1 MKEFNYELTKSPE
14 FFQDHREPPHSDHLY
29 MLAGGSNPRFLLNGD
44 WYFHYAEN
52 YQSTIPS
59 FFALEKDCRGW
70 DTIPVPSHIQL
81 QGYGHPQYV
90 NTQYPWDGH
99 EDVAPGEVPTEYNP
113 VGSYVKYFTLPEHF
127 AGKRVFISFQ
137 GAESG
142 LAVWCNGQYVG
153 YGEDGFT
160 PSEFELTDFLRSGE
174 NKLAAQVFRYTNAS
188 WMEDQDF
195 FRFSGIFRDVYLY
208 AVPAVHIR
216 DLKITTPLSNDF
228 TSGEVRVSMETI
240 GEGCAVCRLYDDQRQ
255 IAESSILFPAERE
268 AVLPVDAPRLWS
280 AEKPFLYSLVI
291 DVFDAAAALT
301 ETVGEKV
308 GLRRFEIKNGIM
320 ELNGKRILFRGVNR
334 HEFSSSAGRCVSE
347 EETEH
352 DIRTMKQNN
361 INAIRTSHYP
371 NQSFF
376 YRLCDQYGIYVIDE
390 MNLESHG
397 AWEMV
402 MAGRLPRE
410 DHIPGSAPKWRE
422 AVLSRAEA
430 MLRRDRNHPS
440 VLIWSCGNE
449 AYSGEN
455 LRAASNYFRSMDT
468 RPVHYESVVHDP
480 AFSDTSDIFS
490 NMYWRAE
497 SIRAALEKDSSR
509 PAISCEYG
517 HAMGSSFGGQDVY
530 IRLTDEVPS
539 YQGGF
544 IWDYIDQAI
553 TRKDRYGL
561 KFQGYGGDF
570 DDRPHDGDF
579 SGDGIVDSLNRAPTP
594 KMQEV
599 KYLYQNL
606 QIHIADGEAEI
617 TNRSL
622 FTGSGAYDCVVRL
635 YREGVLL
642 AEAPMTTDVP
652 PEESRTYP
660 LPLWPETLDTEYGV
674 IVSFRLRRDEPWA
687 KAGHEVAFGQW
698 SGGKLPEPVHPAGPL
713 EIIDG
718 HWNLGVRGQ
727 DFHVLF
733 SKTSGGM
740 VSYRCGGRE
749 MLKSIPTPSFWRAP
763 TANDRGCKAP
773 QRYAQWKLASLY
785 PFDQNPDGLR
795 PGEQT
800 WKIEKGENWVEMAYT
815 CHMATTPRTTCVL
828 AYRVFADG
836 TVETTL
842 SSDAPK
848 LLGPAPEFGVTLKM
862 DADFHCLRWY
872 GPGPEATYCDRKLG
886 GRLGIWETTAEDSLS
901 PNLVPQECG
910 NHTDVRWAAV
920 TDENGL
926 GLLFEGDK
934 MEFSAL
940 PWTPHELENAA
951 HPHELPAVHST
962 VIRACARQM
971 GLGGDDSWGAKP
983 RPEYLLPEEP
993 MTFRFRFRGTRIA
1006 E

>member
-1 MKEFNYELTKSPE
+1 MKEFDYELTKSPE
-14 FFQDHREPPHSDHLY
+14 FFQDRREPPHSDHRC
-29 MLAGGSNPRFLLNGD
+29 MLADGTEPRFSLNGD

-52 YQSTIPS
+52 YRGTIPD
-59 FFALEKDCRGW
+59 FFTSEKDCRGW

-81 QGYGHPQYV
+81 QGYGRPQYV
-90 NTQYPWDGH
+90 NTQYPWDGC
-99 EDVAPGEVPTEYNP
+99 EDVQPGEVPAKFNP
-113 VGSYVKYFTLPEHF
+113 VGSYVKYFTLPEHMV
-127 AGKRVFISFQ
+127 GMRVFISFQ

-142 LAVWCNGQYVG
+142 LAVWCNGQYAG
-153 YGEDGFT
+153 YGEDGYT
-160 PSEFELTDFLRSGE
+160 PSEFELTDFLRPGE

-208 AVPAVHIR
+208 AIPAVHIR
-216 DLKITTPLSNDF
+216 DLKITTPLSDDF
-228 TSGEVRVSMETI
+228 ASGEVRVSMETI
-240 GEGCAVCRLYDDQRQ
+240 GEGRAHCRLYQGSAL
-255 IAESSILFPAERE
+255 IAEAYPHLPQDGETI
-268 AVLPVDAPRLWS
+268 LPVNNPKLWS

-291 DVFDAAAALT
+291 DVFDASGTLT
-301 ETVGEKV
+301 EKAGEKV
-308 GLRRFEIKNGIM
+308 GLRRFEIKNGVM

-334 HEFSSSAGRCVSE
+334 HEFSSSTGRCVSE

-352 DIRTMKQNN
+352 DIRTMKRNN

-376 YRLCDQYGIYVIDE
+376 YRLCDRYGIYVIDE

-430 MLRRDRNHPS
+430 MLRRDRNHAS

-449 AYSGEN
+449 SYSGEN
-455 LRAASNYFRSMDT
+455 LRAAANYFRETDS
-468 RPVHYESVVHDP
+468 RPVHYESVIHDP

-490 NMYWRAE
+490 NMYWSAE
-497 SIRAALEKDSSR
+497 SIRAALEKDASR

-517 HAMGSSFGGQDVY
+517 HAMGSSFGGQDAY
-530 IRLTDEVPS
+530 IRLADEVPA

-579 SGDGIVDSLNRAPTP
+579 SGDGIVDSLRRAPTP

-606 QIHIADGEAEI
+606 QIHVADGKAEI
-617 TNRSL
+617 VNRNL
-622 FTGSGAYDCVVRL
+622 FTGSGEFACTVRL

-642 AEAPMTTDVP
+642 AEAPMDTDVP
-652 PEESRTYP
+652 PGERRTYD

-674 IVSFRLRRDEPWA
+674 IVSFCLRRDEEWA
-687 KAGHEVAFGQW
+687 KAGHEAAFGQW
-698 SGGKLPEPVHPAGPL
+698 SGGKLPEPVHPDGPL
-713 EIIDG
+713 EIIEG
-718 HWNLGVRGQ
+718 HWNLGVRGK
-727 DFHVLF
+727 DFHALF
-733 SKTSGGM
+733 SKTLGGM
-740 VSYRCGGRE
+740 VSYRYGGRE
-749 MLKSIPTPSFWRAP
+749 MLRSIPLPSFWRSP

-785 PFDQNPDGLR
+785 PFEQNPDGLR

-842 SSDAPK
+842 SSDAPRI
-848 LLGPAPEFGVTLKM
+848 LGPAPEFGVTLKM
-862 DADFHCLRWY
+862 DADFHRLRWY
-872 GPGPEATYCDRKLG
+872 GPGPEATYCDRKMG
-886 GRLGIWETTAEDSLS
+886 GRLGVWETTAEESLS

-920 TDENGL
+920 TDETGL
-926 GLLFEGDK
+926 GLLFEGDR
-934 MEFSAL
+934 MDFSAL
-940 PWTPHELENAA
+940 PWTPHELESAA

-962 VIRACARQM
+962 VIRASAMQM
-971 GLGGDDSWGAKP
+971 GLGGDDSWGARP
-983 RPEYLLPEEP
+983 RPEYLLRSEE
-993 MTFRFRFRGTRIA
+993 MTFRFRFRGVKTTD
-1006 E
+1006 